1 MKVRKKE
8 PKRQRCD
15 GVKKGRQ
22 QRLGTE
28 ESKLKLVNEIK
39 DSKEKLSDI
48 PQSTEKIIL
57 QAEKYL
63 KK

>member
-1 MKVRKKE
+1 MNNKYKVKE
-8 PKRQRCD
+8 IISAVD
-15 GVKKGRQ
+15 LL
-22 QRLGTE
+22 LGTE